1 MNYYFEWDLNKY
13 KSNLTKHK
21 VKFEDATTVF
31 DDQLAMTIFDDDHSD
46 YEDRWITIGISKTS
60 KILVVI
66 HTYQIRENST
76 YIRVISA
83 RKATQKEILIYK
95 GEK

>member
-46 YEDRWITIGISKTS
+46 YEEKWITIGISKTS